1 MVIIRVNTLSITINS
16 FVKFSKMATSST
28 MTNGNQSATLNNI
41 TTVIHVNDHEISN
54 EDATWQ
60 TYTGGTD
67 EQQQPA
73 TFWTRINRLVKIAFG
88 YSSNT
93 AGVSGVAIPDPYNV

>member
-1 MVIIRVNTLSITINS
+1 
-16 FVKFSKMATSST
+16 MATSSAMT
-28 MTNGNQSATLNNI
+28 MTSFNGNQSATQNNI

-60 TYTGGTD
+60 AYTGGTD

-73 TFWTRINRLVKIAFG
+73 TFWTRINRMVKVAFG
-88 YSSNT
+88 YSSNA
-93 AGVSGVAIPDPYNV
+93 AGVSGVAIPDPFNA